1 MTKTIGKYLLA
12 IGAVAAVG
20 FGVLFFIQYLRNAED
35 PEKQAQEYVEALEKA
50 YREDQYGGNTP
61 EETLHLFIDALK
73 KGDTDLAA
81 KYFIIDEQEKWKEN
95 LIQIKDAGKL
105 NLMIKDLER
114 EKYKY
119 ERSDAVIIFDIIND
133 QREAILSISIG
144 KSPSGKWK
152 IIDL

>member
-35 PEKQAQEYVEALEKA
+35 PEKQAQKYMEALEKA

-61 EETLHLFIDALK
+61 EETLQLFIDALK